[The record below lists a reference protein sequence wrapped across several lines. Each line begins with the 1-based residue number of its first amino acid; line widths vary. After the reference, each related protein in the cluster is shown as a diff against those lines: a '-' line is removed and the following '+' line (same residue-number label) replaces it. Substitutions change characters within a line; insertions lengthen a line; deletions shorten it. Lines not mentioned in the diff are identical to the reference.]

1 MPSSREC
8 LRRKG
13 ATTQSCFVFKVNSEL
28 APEVSGRTLRSYY
41 EASIEMGVRDLT
53 NFRMVQWTIPVP
65 SVRPSGID
73 VLGFPCE
80 GNSTA
85 LQRAPCLSSQTRRM
99 LCSGRLMASSWCL
112 LSTRIKV
119 KEWLT
124 FQVVEEAVGSCCS
137 YRNSERKEKRSKRK
151 MRVFQRKSLLG
162 LIKLR
167 TLCKKLSEECVP

>member
-13 ATTQSCFVFKVNSEL
+13 ATTQSCFVFKVNSGL

-41 EASIEMGVRDLT
+41 EASIEMGVRDLN

-65 SVRPSGID
+65 SVWFSGIA

-85 LQRAPCLSSQTRRM
+85 LQRAPSFLPDVADAVLRQVNGLQLVSIEHPRQGQGVTDIPGCRRG
-99 LCSGRLMASSWCL
+99 CGVL
-112 LSTRIKV
+112 L
-119 KEWLT
+119 LLPQ
-124 FQVVEEAVGSCCS
+124 F
-137 YRNSERKEKRSKRK
+137 RKEREEEQEEDACVSKK
-151 MRVFQRKSLLG
+151 ES
-162 LIKLR
+162 LR
-167 TLCKKLSEECVP
+167 TH